1 MEHFFTIWGGF
12 PQNFKVIK
20 ATLISFPGNQLFAHH
35 CIIQYLIIIFLKLP
49 SLRRY
54 NSYLSKPSHT
64 GQSCCSIYSVRHD
77 CHLQFNNIIDKV
89 WPVFCFFLKKR
100 IIFSFTSRHNGN
112 IKGSR
117 GLSITKM
124 HSVMRHIHIYAYV
137 SCRTTALLFFTL
149 QRRTIWLCFFLY
161 TDLSIK
167 RIIHRKT
174 G

>member
-1 MEHFFTIWGGF
+1 MKHFFTIWGGL

-20 ATLISFPGNQLFAHH
+20 APLISFPGNHLFAHH

-89 WPVFCFFLKKR
+89 WPVFCFFLKKELFSVLPAGIMVTSKVAEDLALR
-100 IIFSFTSRHNGN
+100 KCIQLCAISIFTHMFPAGQQLYCFS
-112 IKGSR
+112 
-117 GLSITKM
+117 LSKEEQ
-124 HSVMRHIHIYAYV
+124 SDSA
-137 SCRTTALLFFTL
+137 
-149 QRRTIWLCFFLY
+149 FFLY